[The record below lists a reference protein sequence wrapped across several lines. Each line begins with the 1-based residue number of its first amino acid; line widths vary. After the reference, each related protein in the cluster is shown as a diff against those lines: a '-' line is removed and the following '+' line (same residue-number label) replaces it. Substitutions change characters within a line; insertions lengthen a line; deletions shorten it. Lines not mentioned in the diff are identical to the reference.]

1 MIDSAISEEKKITK
15 YTATIKG
22 CITKNELGDIIFK
35 GNYREKKAEKRL
47 YGAIIKRMMN
57 KLVAEYDE
65 EEQKYK
71 VVLAVGMEVSFGK
84 EQFEELYDLTEVV
97 E

>member
-1 MIDSAISEEKKITK
+1 MK

-22 CITKNELGDIIFK
+22 CITKNQLGDIVFK
-35 GNYREKKAEKRL
+35 GNYREKKAEKRM
-47 YGAIIKRMMN
+47 YGLIVDKMMN
-57 KLVAEYDE
+57 RLTVELNEDDG
-65 EEQKYK
+65 KYH
-71 VVLAVGMEVSFGK
+71 VMLATGMEVSFGK